1 MRLVR
6 SARYNALVFTL
17 FIFLFSFFN
26 LICMHIVNI
35 STHVHLLEIYC
46 GHPYN

>member
-1 MRLVR
+1 
-6 SARYNALVFTL
+6 
-17 FIFLFSFFN
+17 
-26 LICMHIVNI
+26 MHIVNI